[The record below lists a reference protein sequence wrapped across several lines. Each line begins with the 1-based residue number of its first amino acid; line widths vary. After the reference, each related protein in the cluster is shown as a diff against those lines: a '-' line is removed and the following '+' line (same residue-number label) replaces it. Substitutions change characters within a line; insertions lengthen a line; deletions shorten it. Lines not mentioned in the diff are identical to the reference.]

1 MSAPVIDEGMQKV
14 LMQLQAQYQD
24 AARQLQIVRAQ
35 HNARQRDAKL
45 NTLTLREIEALPTDP
60 PVTCY
65 KGVGRMFV
73 QEPRKSVEDG
83 LKSKAKESSAEVA
96 ALEKKMKYLEGEMAT
111 AQGSLR
117 DVLKNAQ

>member
-1 MSAPVIDEGMQKV
+1 MSAPVIDEGMQKVSSPLFYPATHLTLLFLQV

-24 AARQLQIVRAQ
+24 AARQLQVVRSQ

-65 KGVGRMFV
+65 KGVGRM
-73 QEPRKSVEDG
+73 
-83 LKSKAKESSAEVA
+83 
-96 ALEKKMKYLEGEMAT
+96 
-111 AQGSLR
+111 
-117 DVLKNAQ
+117 